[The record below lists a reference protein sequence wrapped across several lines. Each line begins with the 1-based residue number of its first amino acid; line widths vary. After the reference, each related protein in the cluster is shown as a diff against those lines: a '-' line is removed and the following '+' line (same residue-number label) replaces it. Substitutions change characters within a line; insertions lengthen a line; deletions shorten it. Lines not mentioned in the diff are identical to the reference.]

1 MAQKKS
7 SRPRQRKQPARPSI
21 SFSLPKRKQPDFKPD
36 KQGTTWFKTLKVTRA
51 QWDSLFK
58 WGGFALLLI
67 VLLVIQDVFLSQIRV
82 FGATTDLV
90 AAAIL
95 LITVTAGISSGSLFV
110 LIASALFY
118 FSGSAPGPY
127 AVATLSVLGIGA
139 CMFRQLYWHRNRSSI
154 VLCAGLALMLYE
166 LSTYGICLFN
176 GLTYWGRIS
185 AFMVKGLLSWAVMLP
200 MYPLIHAIGQIG
212 GNTWKE

>member
-1 MAQKKS
+1 MAQQQN
-7 SRPRQRKQPARPSI
+7 SRPRRKQQPAKPAQTL
-21 SFSLPKRKQPDFKPD
+21 SFFKRKQPEFKPD
-36 KQGTTWFKTLKVTRA
+36 KQGTTWVKTLKITRA
-51 QWDSLFK
+51 QWDTLFK

-67 VLLVIQDVFLSQIRV
+67 LLLVIQDVFLSQVRI

-95 LITVTAGISSGSLFV
+95 LITVTAGINDGSLFV
-110 LIASALFY
+110 LIASLLFY

-139 CMFRQLYWHRNRSSI
+139 CMFRQLYWHRSRGSI
-154 VLCAGLALMLYE
+154 VLSAGLALMLYE

-176 GLTYWGRIS
+176 GLTYWGRID
-185 AFMVKGLLSWAVMLP
+185 AFVVKGLLSWVVMVPL
-200 MYPLIHAIGQIG
+200 YPLINAIGQIG